1 MDSNIVYKKFKRQHL
16 VYKMLFYFLKILI
29 FIIILY
35 FIYIIIF
42 KISNK
47 KTKINNITNI
57 EINVMTKINF
67 QINNEQNKLINII
80 GEKAIIGSDK
90 VEITNILVK
99 DAASKS
105 IISAKKGYIDNIN
118 KNIVLQENPKI
129 TILNEY

>member
-1 MDSNIVYKKFKRQHL
+1 M
-16 VYKMLFYFLKILI
+16 
-29 FIIILY
+29 
-35 FIYIIIF
+35 
-42 KISNK
+42 
-47 KTKINNITNI
+47 TNI

-90 VEITNILVK
+90 VEIANILVK

-129 TILNEY
+129 TILN